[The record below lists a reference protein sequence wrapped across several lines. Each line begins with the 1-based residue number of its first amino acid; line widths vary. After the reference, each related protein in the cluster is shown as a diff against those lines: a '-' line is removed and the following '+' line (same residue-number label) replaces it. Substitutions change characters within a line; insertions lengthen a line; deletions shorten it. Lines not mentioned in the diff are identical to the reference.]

1 MKKNTYFDVYVWT
14 KEYNHKSSETTS
26 NKSKYNSPY
35 ISLEEYN
42 QIKIGMAYSQVVA
55 IIGGEGEA
63 VGEYG
68 NSKMYIWN
76 AEASSG
82 MENVVMT
89 FVNGIL
95 QSKVKG

>member
-1 MKKNTYFDVYVWT
+1 
-14 KEYNHKSSETTS
+14 
-26 NKSKYNSPY
+26 
-35 ISLEEYN
+35 
-42 QIKIGMAYSQVVA
+42 MAYSQVVA

-68 NSKMYIWN
+68 NSKMYIWS